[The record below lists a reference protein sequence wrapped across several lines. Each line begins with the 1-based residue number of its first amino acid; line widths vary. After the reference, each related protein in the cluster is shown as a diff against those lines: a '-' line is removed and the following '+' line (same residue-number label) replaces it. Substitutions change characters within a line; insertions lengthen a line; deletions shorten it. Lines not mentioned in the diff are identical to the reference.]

1 MQNGLD
7 QNIRMKRKYLFVLGG
22 IFFICLLSAYVL
34 YDRYGKYLPT
44 SASEAS
50 FPPPLTTEQI
60 HTIRKNTQIDIIQV
74 YKSQRYLVLQHQNKI
89 IRRYPIRLGFSP
101 IGHKIKEGDGKTP
114 EGRYVI
120 DWRNPKSAFY
130 KSLHVSYPNAK
141 DQQNAQQ
148 LGVST
153 GGDIMIHGSATTKQV
168 KALPN
173 LMSYLPQKDWT
184 WGCIAVRNIDM
195 DEIWQL
201 VNNDTVIEIHP

>member
-141 DQQNAQQ
+141 DQQNAQL

-168 KALPN
+168 KVLPN
-173 LMSYLPQKDWT
+173 LMRYFPQKDWT
-184 WGCIAVRNIDM
+184 WGCIAVRNIDI

-201 VNNDTVIEIHP
+201 VNNSTVIEIHP

>member
-1 MQNGLD
+1 
-7 QNIRMKRKYLFVLGG
+7 MKRKYIFILAG
-22 IFFICLLSAYVL
+22 IFSICLLSAYVL

-44 SASEAS
+44 TASDVV
-50 FPPPLTTEQI
+50 FPTALTGAQI
-60 HTIRKNTQIDIIQV
+60 QSIRQNTPIDIIHV
-74 YKSQRYLVLQHQNKI
+74 YKSQRYLILQHQNKI
-89 IRRYPIRLGFSP
+89 IRHYPIRLGFSP
-101 IGHKIKEGDGKTP
+101 IGHKVQEGDGKTP

-120 DWRNPKSAFY
+120 DWRNRQSSFY
-130 KSLHVSYPNAK
+130 KSLHVSYRNAK
-141 DQQNAQQ
+141 DHQNAQQ

-173 LMSYLPQKDWT
+173 LMRYFPQKDWT

-201 VNNDTVIEIHP
+201 VNNSTVIEIHP

>member
-1 MQNGLD
+1 
-7 QNIRMKRKYLFVLGG
+7 MKRKYIFILAG
-22 IFFICLLSAYVL
+22 IFSICLLSAYVL

-44 SASEAS
+44 TASDVV
-50 FPPPLTTEQI
+50 FPTALTGAQI
-60 HTIRKNTQIDIIQV
+60 QSIRQNTPIDIIHV
-74 YKSQRYLVLQHQNKI
+74 YKSQRYLILQHQNKI

-101 IGHKIKEGDGKTP
+101 IGHKVQEGDGKTP

-120 DWRNPKSAFY
+120 DWRNRQSSFY

-141 DQQNAQQ
+141 DHQNAQQ

-173 LMSYLPQKDWT
+173 LMRYFPQKDWT
-184 WGCIAVRNIDM
+184 WGCIAVRNIDI

-201 VNNDTVIEIHP
+201 VNNSTVIEIHP

>member
-1 MQNGLD
+1 
-7 QNIRMKRKYLFVLGG
+7 MKRKYIFILAG
-22 IFFICLLSAYVL
+22 IFSICLLSAYVL

-44 SASEAS
+44 TASDVVFPTALTSA
-50 FPPPLTTEQI
+50 QI
-60 HTIRKNTQIDIIQV
+60 QSIRQNTPIDIIHV

-101 IGHKIKEGDGKTP
+101 IGHKVQEGDGKTP

-120 DWRNPKSAFY
+120 DWRNRQSSFY
-130 KSLHVSYPNAK
+130 KSLHISYPNAK

-173 LMSYLPQKDWT
+173 LMRYFPQKDWT
-184 WGCIAVRNIDM
+184 WGCIAVRNIDI

-201 VNNDTVIEIHP
+201 VNNSTVIEIHP

>member
-1 MQNGLD
+1 
-7 QNIRMKRKYLFVLGG
+7 MKRKYIFILAG
-22 IFFICLLSAYVL
+22 IFSICLLSAYVL

-44 SASEAS
+44 TASDVV
-50 FPPPLTTEQI
+50 FPTALTGAQI
-60 HTIRKNTQIDIIQV
+60 QSIRQNTPIDIIHV
-74 YKSQRYLVLQHQNKI
+74 YKSQRYLILQHQNKI
-89 IRRYPIRLGFSP
+89 IRHYPIRLGFSP
-101 IGHKIKEGDGKTP
+101 IGHKVQEGDGKTP

-120 DWRNPKSAFY
+120 DWRNRQSSFY

-141 DQQNAQQ
+141 DHQNAQQ

-173 LMSYLPQKDWT
+173 LMRYFPQKDWT

-201 VNNDTVIEIHP
+201 VNNSTVIEIHP

>member
-1 MQNGLD
+1 MFEPTMNKKYILALTFIILIIMTGTGLYF
-7 QNIRMKRKYLFVLGG
+7 KYQK
-22 IFFICLLSAYVL
+22 FIPTLSNQVQ
-34 YDRYGKYLPT
+34 
-44 SASEAS
+44 
-50 FPPPLTTEQI
+50 FPNTLSDIEIT
-60 HTIRKNTQIDIIQV
+60 HIRKQTPISSIHV
-74 YKSQRYLVLQHQNKI
+74 YKAARLVKLLHQDQV
-89 IRRYPIRLGFSP
+89 IRSYPMRLGFAP
-101 IGHKIKEGDGKTP
+101 TGHKIQEGDGKTP
-114 EGRYVI
+114 EGQYVI

-201 VNNDTVIEIHP
+201 VNNGTVIEIHQ

>member
-1 MQNGLD
+1 
-7 QNIRMKRKYLFVLGG
+7 MKRKYIFILAG
-22 IFFICLLSAYVL
+22 IFSICLLSAYVL

-44 SASEAS
+44 TASDVVFPTALTSA
-50 FPPPLTTEQI
+50 QI
-60 HTIRKNTQIDIIQV
+60 QSIRQNTPIDIIHV

-89 IRRYPIRLGFSP
+89 IRHYPIRLGFSP
-101 IGHKIKEGDGKTP
+101 IGHKVQEGDGKTP

-120 DWRNPKSAFY
+120 DWRNPKSTFY
-130 KSLHVSYPNAK
+130 KSLHISYPNAK
-141 DQQNAQQ
+141 DHQNAQQ

-173 LMSYLPQKDWT
+173 LMRYFPQKDWT

-201 VNNDTVIEIHP
+201 VNNSTVIEIHP

>member
-1 MQNGLD
+1 
-7 QNIRMKRKYLFVLGG
+7 MKRKYIFILAG
-22 IFFICLLSAYVL
+22 IFSICLLSAYVL

-44 SASEAS
+44 TASDVVFPTALTSA
-50 FPPPLTTEQI
+50 QI
-60 HTIRKNTQIDIIQV
+60 QSIRQNTPIDIIHV

-120 DWRNPKSAFY
+120 DWRNRQSSFY
-130 KSLHVSYPNAK
+130 KSLHISYPNAK

-173 LMSYLPQKDWT
+173 LMRYFPQKDWT

-201 VNNDTVIEIHP
+201 VNNSTVIEIHP

>member
-1 MQNGLD
+1 
-7 QNIRMKRKYLFVLGG
+7 MKRKYIFILAG
-22 IFFICLLSAYVL
+22 IFSICLLSAYVL

-44 SASEAS
+44 TASDVVFPTALTSA
-50 FPPPLTTEQI
+50 QI
-60 HTIRKNTQIDIIQV
+60 QSIRQNTPIDIIHV
-74 YKSQRYLVLQHQNKI
+74 YKNQRYLVLQHQNKI

-120 DWRNPKSAFY
+120 DWRNRQSSFY

-153 GGDIMIHGSATTKQV
+153 GGDIMIHGSATTKQIQT
-168 KALPN
+168 LPN

>member
-1 MQNGLD
+1 
-7 QNIRMKRKYLFVLGG
+7 MKRKYLFILAG
-22 IFFICLLSAYVL
+22 IFSICLLSAYVL

-44 SASEAS
+44 TASDAV
-50 FPPPLTTEQI
+50 FPMALTGAQI
-60 HTIRKNTQIDIIQV
+60 QSIRQNTPIDIIHV
-74 YKSQRYLVLQHQNKI
+74 YKNQRYLVLQHQNKI

-120 DWRNPKSAFY
+120 DWRNRQSSFY

-141 DQQNAQQ
+141 DQQNAQL

-153 GGDIMIHGSATTKQV
+153 GGDIMIHGSATTKQI
-168 KALPN
+168 KTLPS

-201 VNNDTVIEIHP
+201 VNNGTVIEIYP

>member
-1 MQNGLD
+1 
-7 QNIRMKRKYLFVLGG
+7 MKRKYIFILAG
-22 IFFICLLSAYVL
+22 IFSICLLSAYVL

-44 SASEAS
+44 TASDVVFPTALTSA
-50 FPPPLTTEQI
+50 QI
-60 HTIRKNTQIDIIQV
+60 QSIRQNTPIDIIHV

-101 IGHKIKEGDGKTP
+101 IGHKVQEGDGKTP

-120 DWRNPKSAFY
+120 DWRNRQSSFY

-141 DQQNAQQ
+141 DHQNAQQ

-173 LMSYLPQKDWT
+173 LMRYFPQKDWT

-201 VNNDTVIEIHP
+201 VNNSTVIEIHP

>member
-1 MQNGLD
+1 
-7 QNIRMKRKYLFVLGG
+7 MKRKYLFILAG
-22 IFFICLLSAYVL
+22 IFSICLLSAYVL
-34 YDRYGKYLPT
+34 YDRYGKYLPPTASDVVFPTALT
-44 SASEAS
+44 SA
-50 FPPPLTTEQI
+50 QI
-60 HTIRKNTQIDIIQV
+60 QSIRQNTPIDIIHV
-74 YKSQRYLVLQHQNKI
+74 YKNQRYLVLQHQNKI

-120 DWRNPKSAFY
+120 DWRNRQSSFY

-141 DQQNAQQ
+141 DQQNAQL

-168 KALPN
+168 KVLPN
-173 LMSYLPQKDWT
+173 LMRYFPQKDWT
-184 WGCIAVRNIDM
+184 WGCIAVRNIDI

-201 VNNDTVIEIHP
+201 VNNSTVIEIHP

>member
-1 MQNGLD
+1 
-7 QNIRMKRKYLFVLGG
+7 MKKKYIFILAG
-22 IFFICLLSAYVL
+22 IFSICLLSAYVL

-44 SASEAS
+44 TASDVV
-50 FPPPLTTEQI
+50 FPTALTGAQI
-60 HTIRKNTQIDIIQV
+60 QSIRQNTPIDIIHV
-74 YKSQRYLVLQHQNKI
+74 YKNQR
-89 IRRYPIRLGFSP
+89 GFSP

-120 DWRNPKSAFY
+120 DWRNRQSSFY

-141 DQQNAQQ
+141 DQQNAQL

-168 KALPN
+168 KVLPN
-173 LMSYLPQKDWT
+173 LMRYFPQKDWT
-184 WGCIAVRNIDM
+184 WGCIAVRNIDI

-201 VNNDTVIEIHP
+201 VNNSTVIEIHP

>member
-1 MQNGLD
+1 
-7 QNIRMKRKYLFVLGG
+7 MKRKYIFILAG
-22 IFFICLLSAYVL
+22 IFSICLLSAYVL

-44 SASEAS
+44 TASDVV
-50 FPPPLTTEQI
+50 FPTALTGAQI
-60 HTIRKNTQIDIIQV
+60 QSIRQNTPIDIIHV
-74 YKSQRYLVLQHQNKI
+74 YKSQRYLILQHQNKI
-89 IRRYPIRLGFSP
+89 IRHYPIRLGFSP
-101 IGHKIKEGDGKTP
+101 IGHKVQEGDGKTP

-120 DWRNPKSAFY
+120 DWRNRQSSFY

-141 DQQNAQQ
+141 DHQNAQQ

-173 LMSYLPQKDWT
+173 LMRYFPQKDWT

-201 VNNDTVIEIHP
+201 VNNSTVIEIHL